1 MKKDFRL
8 FPNES
13 PKDGIGC
20 SLNIP
25 KKMAERITSK
35 IKSVLKLF
43 YLRKFTQFWSDVR
56 KKGVPKKRRKNYI

>member
-20 SLNIP
+20 SLNIS
-25 KKMAERITSK
+25 KKIGKRITFFF
-35 IKSVLKLF
+35 KSVLELF
-43 YLRKFTQFWSDVR
+43 F
-56 KKGVPKKRRKNYI
+56 

>member
-25 KKMAERITSK
+25 KKMALRITLK
-35 IKSVLKLF
+35 FKSVLELF
-43 YLRKFTQFWSDVR
+43 YLRKLTQFWPDVS
-56 KKGVPKKRRKNYI
+56 KKGVPKK

>member
-25 KKMAERITSK
+25 KKMWKRITSK
-35 IKSVLKLF
+35 CKSVLNVFFLQ
-43 YLRKFTQFWSDVR
+43 RITQFWPDVS
-56 KKGVPKKRRKNYI
+56 KKGVPKK